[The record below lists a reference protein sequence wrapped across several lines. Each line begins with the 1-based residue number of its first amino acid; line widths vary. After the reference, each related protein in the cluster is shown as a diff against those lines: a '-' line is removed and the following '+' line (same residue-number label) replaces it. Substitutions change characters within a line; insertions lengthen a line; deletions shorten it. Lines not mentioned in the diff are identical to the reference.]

1 MRRLATLLLFMAVTL
16 LMLHD
21 HVTLIDYSDSPAIET
36 PYGTP
41 HACATIK
48 IHEQLHADTIAFE
61 SVAFYNEWI
70 PTLQPLHTPA
80 YYESL
85 TRKPLI
91 HPPSV

>member
-1 MRRLATLLLFMAVTL
+1 MRRLTTLLLFMAVTL

-36 PYGTP
+36 PYGAP
-41 HACATIK
+41 QACAIVK
-48 IHEQLHADTIAFE
+48 IHEQLHAYTIAFE
-61 SVAFYNEWI
+61 QVAFHDSWI
-70 PTLQPLHTPA
+70 PTLQPLHTPV

-85 TRKPLI
+85 SQKPLI